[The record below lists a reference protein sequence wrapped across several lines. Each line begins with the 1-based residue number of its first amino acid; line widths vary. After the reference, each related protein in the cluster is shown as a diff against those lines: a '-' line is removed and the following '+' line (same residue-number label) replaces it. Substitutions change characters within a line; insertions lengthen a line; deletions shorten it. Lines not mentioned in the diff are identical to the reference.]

1 MTTGS
6 LRPSRPLIT
15 VDRVVAALLVV
26 LFGFG
31 ALVWLQVVDGV
42 FLYLLFLLATAFVV
56 RTVEVEPGAWLGLR
70 LVRRGL
76 VVVLTLITLD
86 LLTMHTTDFV
96 QFGTALLV
104 LLALG
109 DIALGRATR
118 RLATADEG
126 RIDERQEAMR
136 NRAHRIAYAIL
147 ATSVGLTVV
156 VAEVATPETRRWL
169 SDVLN
174 GGAIISFIQLLF
186 FSPAM
191 VIAWIEP
198 DRIADEDGPRMHRDL
213 RTRIAYGM
221 VTLAVALPVLMAL
234 SLAVAPI
241 RVSAFARPEPAL
253 VSPSGERT
261 DPCTYFYARAQAG
274 VGFGAT
280 IPLTAV
286 ACWNGTTAYE
296 QWGLNTSDCLP
307 SLTELATPTAIV
319 CRRTTNSDG
328 SLHFIYRTVLRSPIL
343 PFVSREVVMTLDLT
357 KDGRVVQFP

>member
-26 LFGFG
+26 LIGFG
-31 ALVWLQVVDGV
+31 ALVWLQVVDGA

-56 RTVEVEPGAWLGLR
+56 RTVEVEPGAWLGMR
-70 LVRRGL
+70 SVRRGL
-76 VVVLTLITLD
+76 VVVLALITLD
-86 LLTMHTTDFV
+86 LLTMQTTDFANV
-96 QFGTALLV
+96 GIALLV

-118 RLATADEG
+118 RLATADED

-147 ATSVGLTVV
+147 ATSVTLTVV

-169 SDVLN
+169 TDALN
-174 GGAIISFIQLLF
+174 GGAIASFIQLLF

-198 DRIADEDGPRMHRDL
+198 DRITDEDGPRIRRDL
-213 RTRIAYGM
+213 RPRIAYGM
-221 VTLAVALPVLMAL
+221 VALAVVLPLLMSL
-234 SLAVAPI
+234 SLALAPV
-241 RVSAFARPEPAL
+241 RVSAFTRPEPAL
-253 VSPSGERT
+253 VSPSAARA
-261 DPCTYFYARAQAG
+261 DQCTYFYARAQAG

-280 IPLTAV
+280 VPLTAV
-286 ACWNGTTAYE
+286 ACWNGTIAYE
-296 QWGLNTSDCLP
+296 QWGLNGSDCLQ
-307 SLTELATPTAIV
+307 SGTEATTATTIE
-319 CRRTTNSDG
+319 CRRTTGSDG
-328 SLHFIYRTVLRSPIL
+328 SLHFIYRTVIRSPIL

-357 KDGRVVQFP
+357 KDGKVVRFP

>member
-6 LRPSRPLIT
+6 LRPSHPLFAI
-15 VDRVVAALLVV
+15 DRVAVALVIV
-26 LFGFG
+26 LIGFG
-31 ALVWLQVVDGV
+31 ALVWLEVVDGA

-56 RTVEVEPGAWLGLR
+56 RTVEVEPGAWLGVR

-96 QFGTALLV
+96 NVGIALLV

-109 DIALGRATR
+109 DVALGRATR
-118 RLATADEG
+118 RLATADED

-156 VAEVATPETRRWL
+156 VAEVATPESRRWL

-174 GGAIISFIQLLF
+174 GGAIVTFIQLLF

-213 RTRIAYGM
+213 QTRVAYGM
-221 VTLAVALPVLMAL
+221 VTLAVALPLLMSL
-234 SLAVAPI
+234 SLAVAPV
-241 RVSAFARPEPAL
+241 RVSAFTRPEPAL
-253 VSPSGERT
+253 LSPSGERT

-274 VGFGAT
+274 IGLGAR

-296 QWGLNTSDCLP
+296 QWGLNASDCVQ
-307 SLTELATPTAIV
+307 SVAELATLTTIE
-319 CRRTTNSDG
+319 CRRATASDG
-328 SLHFIYRTVLRSPIL
+328 SLHFTYRTLLRSPIL

-357 KDGRVVQFP
+357 KDGKVVQFP

>member
-6 LRPSRPLIT
+6 LRPSHPLFAI
-15 VDRVVAALLVV
+15 DRVAVALVIV
-26 LFGFG
+26 LIGFG
-31 ALVWLQVVDGV
+31 ALVWLEVGDGA
-42 FLYLLFLLATAFVV
+42 FLSLLFLLATAFVV
-56 RTVEVEPGAWLGLR
+56 RTVEVEPGAWLGVR

-96 QFGTALLV
+96 NVGIALLV

-109 DIALGRATR
+109 DVALGRATR
-118 RLATADEG
+118 RLATADED

-156 VAEVATPETRRWL
+156 VAEVATPESRRWL

-174 GGAIISFIQLLF
+174 GGAIVTFIQLLF

-213 RTRIAYGM
+213 QTRVAYGM
-221 VTLAVALPVLMAL
+221 VTLAVGLPLLMSL
-234 SLAVAPI
+234 SLAVARV
-241 RVSAFARPEPAL
+241 RVSAFTRPEPAL
-253 VSPSGERT
+253 LSPSGERT

-274 VGFGAT
+274 IG
-280 IPLTAV
+280 
-286 ACWNGTTAYE
+286 
-296 QWGLNTSDCLP
+296 
-307 SLTELATPTAIV
+307 
-319 CRRTTNSDG
+319 
-328 SLHFIYRTVLRSPIL
+328 
-343 PFVSREVVMTLDLT
+343 
-357 KDGRVVQFP
+357 